1 MQVSHNRGERAFLK
15 ASNFEPGRPP
25 DIAQRPFHGNQIGGT
40 CGQAASRKPTQKA
53 DSEIFNKFG
62 QASGV
67 AGVPRAIMTSCPMD
81 SSSLVSTS
89 IIVMAPANSAAQR
102 RR

>member
-1 MQVSHNRGERAFLK
+1 MEIKSAAPAAK
-15 ASNFEPGRPP
+15 P
-25 DIAQRPFHGNQIGGT
+25 
-40 CGQAASRKPTQKA
+40 QAASRKPPQKA

-62 QASGV
+62 QASGA

-89 IIVMAPANSAAQR
+89 IIVMAPATANSAAQR